1 MVKCYCEMCAQ
12 EIKKQIY
19 LLSVRKP
26 ESINNCFSAEI
37 CESCKN
43 ALNGVI
49 DNYRKELEK

>member
-19 LLSVRKP
+19 LLSVRNP

-37 CESCKN
+37 CDSCKN